1 MEGIMRSAFDFSPL
15 FRSTVGFDRLPS
27 LLETAARLDEA
38 TVSYPPYNIEKVDED
53 AYRISMAV
61 AGFGEGDLEIE
72 AKEQTLLVTGR
83 QPKSNEEK
91 TYLHH
96 GIAARS
102 FKHSFQIAD
111 HVKVTGARLENGLL
125 HIDLVREI
133 PEAMKPRQIRIE
145 TVEPKAIAADTK
157 KTTKEPKKAA

>member
-1 MEGIMRSAFDFSPL
+1 MRSAFDFSPL
-15 FRSTVGFDRLPS
+15 FRSTVGFDRVPS

-38 TVSYPPYNIEKVDED
+38 TIGYPPYNIEKVDED

-61 AGFGEGDLEIE
+61 AGFGEADLEIE
-72 AKEQTLLVTGR
+72 TKEQTLLVTGR
-83 QPKSNEEK
+83 PPEPNEER

-96 GIAARS
+96 GIAARA

-125 HIDLVREI
+125 HIELVREI

-145 TVEPKAIAADTK
+145 TVEPKAIAADAK
-157 KTTKEPKKAA
+157 KATKEPKKAA